1 MAGSESGW
9 HFAGESNVTENGKIN
24 LPDRLFE
31 DEILDPD
38 RVVYWS
44 QEKNVGFVLVSNQP
58 LKDDLYQTHAN
69 ADIGSAPSY
78 RTNIPKRFFADY
90 SGRGR
95 GDHERPLPERARVE
109 YGERRFFAF
118 RTEMAE
124 GDVRSCYVFNWEQFD
139 NTIGDDGWADPLD
152 DIPRFS

>member
-58 LKDDLYQTHAN
+58 LKNDLYQTHAN

-78 RTNIPKRFFADY
+78 RTNIPKRFFAD
-90 SGRGR
+90 S
-95 GDHERPLPERARVE
+95 LV
-109 YGERRFFAF
+109 
-118 RTEMAE
+118 
-124 GDVRSCYVFNWEQFD
+124 VRSGSRDRLLTHSGQHQTTESVV
-139 NTIGDDGWADPLD
+139 
-152 DIPRFS
+152 